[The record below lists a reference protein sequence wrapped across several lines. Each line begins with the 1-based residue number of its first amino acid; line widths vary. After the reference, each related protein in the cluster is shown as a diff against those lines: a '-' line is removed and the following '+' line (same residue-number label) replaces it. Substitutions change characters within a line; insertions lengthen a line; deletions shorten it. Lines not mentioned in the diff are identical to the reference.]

1 MLQVAV
7 DPGKVPALVFERSPG
22 YWQTV
27 GRRFMR
33 DRVAIGAAVVVTI
46 LLILAVF
53 GPWLV
58 PSDPYA
64 SSMMKRLKPIG
75 FEGHPLGTDNLGR
88 DMLSRVI
95 YGARTS
101 LIVGICAPLLGFL
114 IGGAIGMSAG
124 YFRGKVDM
132 LAVGFIDILLAFP
145 SLVLA
150 LTFTAYLGQ
159 SLFNVTLALGIL
171 SIPAAARVA
180 RANTLAWAN
189 RDFVLAARTIGASD
203 WRILTREILPNLLP
217 PMFAFWLVAIS
228 VIIVAESAL
237 SFLGLG
243 IPAPQPSWGGMIADG
258 REALD
263 VAPHTALIPAAVMF
277 ATVLSLNF
285 VGDMVRN
292 MVDPRRSAL

>member
-1 MLQVAV
+1 MASVA
-7 DPGKVPALVFERSPG
+7 E
-22 YWQTV
+22 TT
-27 GRRFMR
+27 
-33 DRVAIGAAVVVTI
+33 VAIPPRRKRGPVLHFIGRLFREKPLGAAGGVLFVLF
-46 LLILAVF
+46 LLCGVFADVLA
-53 GPWLV
+53 
-58 PSDPYA
+58 PYGYNQI
-64 SSMMKRLKPIG
+64 SPINRLKAPSLQ
-75 FEGHPLGTDNLGR
+75 FPFGTDNLGR

-101 LIVGICAPLLGFL
+101 LIVGICAPFLGFL

-171 SIPAAARVA
+171 SIPAAARVS

-189 RDFVLAARTIGASD
+189 RDFVLAARTVGASD

-228 VIIVAESAL
+228 VIIVAEGAL

-263 VAPHTALIPAAVMF
+263 VAPYTALIPAAVMF

>member
-1 MLQVAV
+1 MSASAASAAAAGPLRGVRLSWALPLGWLVLVAV
-7 DPGKVPALVFERSPG
+7 LALTADVIGLPDPANQE
-22 YWQTV
+22 
-27 GRRFMR
+27 
-33 DRVAIGAAVVVTI
+33 
-46 LLILAVF
+46 LILRRK
-53 GPWLV
+53 P
-58 PSDPYA
+58 PSAEY
-64 SSMMKRLKPIG
+64 L
-75 FEGHPLGTDNLGR
+75 LGTDNLGR
-88 DMLSRVI
+88 NMLSRVV

-101 LIVGICAPLLGFL
+101 LIVGICAPFLGFL
-114 IGGAIGMSAG
+114 VGGAIGMSAG
-124 YFRGKVDM
+124 YFRGKIDL

-145 SLVLA
+145 ALVLA

-180 RANTLAWAN
+180 RANTMAWAN
-189 RDFVLAARTIGASD
+189 RDFVLAARTIGASN

-228 VIIVAESAL
+228 VIIVAEGAL

-277 ATVLSLNF
+277 LTVLSLNF
-285 VGDMVRN
+285 LGDVVRS

>member
-1 MLQVAV
+1 MTSEAPNRLLDALTEPQREAV
-7 DPGKVPALVFERSPG
+7 LHTAGPLLVLAGPGSGKTRVITHRIAHLVEQGER
-22 YWQTV
+22 
-27 GRRFMR
+27 
-33 DRVAIGAAVVVTI
+33 
-46 LLILAVF
+46 
-53 GPWLV
+53 
-58 PSDPYA
+58 A
-64 SSMMKRLKPIG
+64 SS
-75 FEGHPLGTDNLGR
+75 
-88 DMLSRVI
+88 
-95 YGARTS
+95 
-101 LIVGICAPLLGFL
+101 
-114 IGGAIGMSAG
+114 
-124 YFRGKVDM
+124 
-132 LAVGFIDILLAFP
+132 
-145 SLVLA
+145 VLA

-171 SIPAAARVA
+171 SIPAAARVS

-189 RDFVLAARTIGASD
+189 RDFVLAARTIGASN
-203 WRILTREILPNLLP
+203 WRIVTREILPNLLP

-228 VIIVAESAL
+228 VIIVAEGAL

-285 VGDMVRN
+285 LGDMVRN